1 VQAGLRVWGES
12 LDAWHD
18 SVSGSGLTGEDPRI
32 SLMVMVWLLLVRD
45 RALDYGRVV
54 TCGCPPARAG
64 LVR

>member
-1 VQAGLRVWGES
+1 
-12 LDAWHD
+12 
-18 SVSGSGLTGEDPRI
+18 LTGQNRKI
-32 SLMVMVWLLLVRD
+32 SLMVMVLLLLVRD

>member
-1 VQAGLRVWGES
+1 MV
-12 LDAWHD
+12 
-18 SVSGSGLTGEDPRI
+18 
-32 SLMVMVWLLLVRD
+32 MVMVWVLLVRD